1 MLNHPPKRRHV
12 LLAAVASAL
21 PTVTLKAQGQ
31 EQYPSRAVKVLVP
44 FVPGGNADST
54 ARIFT
59 EALSR
64 QMGQPF
70 IVENKGGAGG
80 MIGTAAAVKAEPDGY
95 TVLCATPGPI
105 LSAWQMSGPS
115 ANYSLA
121 DMRAVALLT
130 TVPNVLMVNAASPI
144 QDFAGLVTRIKT
156 GPKPLTVGHPGN
168 GTTGHVNLLQ
178 LQKGVASEFTVV
190 GYKGS
195 GPAVVDLLGG
205 QLDMVV
211 TDLPSAHQL
220 IKSGKLRAIAAV
232 GRQRAPALPEVRTMA
247 ELQLPEVDATNFTA
261 IMAPKGVPD
270 AVVRRLADGVRSAL
284 DTDTIRKQIEDL
296 GAIPV
301 RMGTSEFEA
310 FLRQQAA
317 TYASL
322 VKAGLLKA
330 D

>member
-1 MLNHPPKRRHV
+1 MNTHQRRRHF
-12 LLAAVASAL
+12 LLAATASAL
-21 PTVTLKAQGQ
+21 GLPTTTGHSQ
-31 EQYPSRAVKVLVP
+31 ERYPSRTVKVVVP
-44 FVPGGNADST
+44 FVPGGNADAT

-59 EALSR
+59 ESLSR
-64 QMGQPF
+64 QLGQTF

-80 MIGTAAAVKAEPDGY
+80 MIGAAAAVKADADGY
-95 TVLCATPGPI
+95 TLLCATPGPI

-130 TVPNVLMVNAASPI
+130 TVPNVLVVNNASPI
-144 QDFAGLVTRIKT
+144 EDVASLVKRAKAGL
-156 GPKPLTVGHPGN
+156 KPLAVGHPGN

-178 LQKGVASEFTVV
+178 LQKALTSEFTVV

-211 TDLPSAHQL
+211 TDLPSANQL
-220 IKSGKLRAIAAV
+220 IKAGKLRAIATI

-247 ELQLPEVDATNFTA
+247 ELQWPEVDATNFTA

-270 AVVRRLADGVRSAL
+270 AVVRRLAEGVRAAL
-284 DTDTIRKQIEDL
+284 DTDAVRKQVEDI
-296 GAIPV
+296 GAIPA
-301 RMGTSEFEA
+301 RMSLAEFEA
-310 FLRQQAA
+310 FLQQQAG